1 MRTSALPFVRAPPS
15 ACALAL
21 VSLSLAVAGCAA
33 ASVTR
38 VHVPLVI
45 EAQGDELSRARTEID
60 RASADLEVD
69 LATVEAPV
77 VAPTEAS
84 ASVDF
89 ASVRRAYDDGELE
102 LCLSTLPSA
111 ERVEEALRAG
121 DRTTPSRALFWQ
133 MACLRALGREEEARV
148 AASEHAAR
156 ELPLPDDLGAANA
169 IAETMLRDAHRA
181 AAGYARVPITI
192 ETTPPGA
199 RVAIDGLVRTEITP
213 AAPMLLP
220 GRHLVRV
227 SLPTFASEDVSIDV
241 IEGRTLTP
249 IAITLVRSEPEAASR
264 ALEARRQ
271 EGRALDDDVS
281 LSLLV
286 VSLRS
291 RALVLVS
298 RDADRTRAALVTLED
313 DAITGTVVRAER
325 VGRDQWDVRGLLED
339 VLVRGSLLAPPP
351 ELHERPELWI
361 AIAGAVIVGAG
372 IALGVTIQ
380 PDVRTRV
387 TW

>member
-1 MRTSALPFVRAPPS
+1 MRTP
-15 ACALAL
+15 AL
-21 VSLSLAVAGCAA
+21 VIASFVLVLAGCAA
-33 ASVTR
+33 GTVTR

-45 EAQGDELSRARTEID
+45 EAQGDEIVRARSEID
-60 RASADLEVD
+60 RAAADLEVE
-69 LATVEAPV
+69 LAPV
-77 VAPTEAS
+77 EIPEVSLLAS
-84 ASVDF
+84 SEPVDF

-102 LCLSTLPSA
+102 ACLSALPSA
-111 ERVEEALRAG
+111 ERMEEALRVG
-121 DRTTPSRALFWQ
+121 DRTTPSRALFWR
-133 MACLRALGREEEARV
+133 MACLRALGRDDEAHL
-148 AASEHAAR
+148 AASEHASR
-156 ELPLPDDLGAANA
+156 ELPLPDDLGAANT

-181 AAGYARVPITI
+181 SAAAARVPITI

-199 RVAIDGLVRTEITP
+199 RIAIDGLSRSEITP

-227 SLPTFASEDVSIDV
+227 SLPTFAPRDVAVDIAAGQSV
-241 IEGRTLTP
+241 AP
-249 IAITLVRSEPEAASR
+249 ITIALARSEPEAALR
-264 ALEARRQ
+264 ALAERRD
-271 EGRALDDDVS
+271 EGRALEDDVS

-298 RDADRTRAALVTLED
+298 RDADRTRAALITLED
-313 DAITGTVVRAER
+313 DAVSGTVVRAER
-325 VGRDQWDVRGLLED
+325 VGRDQWDVHGLLQD
-339 VLVRGSLLAPPP
+339 LLVRGSLLAPPP
-351 ELHERPELWI
+351 EIYERPELWI

>member
-1 MRTSALPFVRAPPS
+1 MRSAWLVVVASFVSAL
-15 ACALAL
+15 
-21 VSLSLAVAGCAA
+21 AGCAA
-33 ASVTR
+33 ASVAR
-38 VHVPLVI
+38 VHVPLVL
-45 EAQGDELSRARTEID
+45 EAQGDEVARARTEIE
-60 RASADLEVD
+60 RAAAQLEVE
-69 LATVEAPV
+69 LAVLDVPSAPPLD
-77 VAPTEAS
+77 ALD
-84 ASVDF
+84 SVDVS
-89 ASVRRAYDDGELE
+89 AVRRAYDDGELE
-102 LCLSTLPSA
+102 ACLASLPSP
-111 ERVEEALRAG
+111 ERLEASLRLG
-121 DRTTPSRALFWQ
+121 DLVTPSRALFWR
-133 MACLRALGREEEARV
+133 MACLRALGHEDEARAV
-148 AASEHAAR
+148 AREHASR

-181 AAGYARVPITI
+181 AAASARVAIAI

-199 RVAIDGLVRTEITP
+199 RVAIDGRVRDELTPCAPLLV
-213 AAPMLLP
+213 P

-227 SLPTFASEDVSIDV
+227 SLPTFASQDVSIDV
-241 IEGRTLTP
+241 TEGEATAP
-249 IAITLVRSEPEAASR
+249 ITLALARSQPEAALR
-264 ALEARRQ
+264 ALADRRG

-313 DAITGTVVRAER
+313 DAVAGTVVRAER
-325 VGRDQWDVRGLLED
+325 VGREQWDLRGLLQD
-339 VLVRGSLLAPPP
+339 VLVRGSLVAPEP
-351 ELHERPELWI
+351 ELYERPELWI

-372 IALGVTIQ
+372 IALGVAIE